1 MTLQLSNSVR
11 KFEIS
16 DEQIAV
22 LLDDELLFVVVV
34 VLLLPEF
41 GLFEPFD
48 ELFKLATDRTKPPSV
63 DVDEVEL

>member
-22 LLDDELLFVVVV
+22 LLEDELVFVVV

>member
-22 LLDDELLFVVVV
+22 LLEDELLFVV

>member
-22 LLDDELLFVVVV
+22 LLEDELLFVVV

>member
-22 LLDDELLFVVVV
+22 LLEDELLFVVV

-48 ELFKLATDRTKPPSV
+48 EFKLATERTKPPSV

>member
-22 LLDDELLFVVVV
+22 LLEDVLLFVVV